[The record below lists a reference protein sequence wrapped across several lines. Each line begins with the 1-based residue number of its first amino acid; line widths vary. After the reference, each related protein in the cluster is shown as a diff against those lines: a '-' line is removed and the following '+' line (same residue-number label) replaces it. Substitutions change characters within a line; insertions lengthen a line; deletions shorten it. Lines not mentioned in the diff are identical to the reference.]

1 MFACSLGAAC
11 GTIYLMKDAKNT
23 PVKAAAFYG
32 APLNTYD
39 GCRNFDIALNG
50 LYNRVFGHAF
60 ISKSKQGLLQTFKY
74 ST

>member
-39 GCRNFDIALNG
+39 GCKHFDKALFG
-50 LYNRVFGHAF
+50 LYNKIFGHAV
-60 ISKSKQGLLQTFKY
+60 ISKSKKEL
-74 ST
+74 